1 MGISCSNFNC
11 ALCSKN
17 VVVVVNT
24 DFYSDPL
31 EHDIVEEITQW
42 SSKALEIPSPFF
54 NNLPP
59 CPYARKAW
67 ADDKVAIIFKKED
80 SYQTLYKCISCF
92 DDAFDLAIVVDLD
105 NTKNPEDFHDY
116 LDSLNDFIAEGT
128 FIDEDI
134 WLMGFHPDDELNE
147 LVEEVAIDAV
157 TDTSY
162 AMIFVQRLSKLQEA
176 ADKLNKKGYYNSYN
190 GDYNVLEIYE
200 KRNKLYRRLK
210 NGDETT

>member
-1 MGISCSNFNC
+1 M
-11 ALCSKN
+11 
-17 VVVVVNT
+17 VVVVNT

>member
-1 MGISCSNFNC
+1 MNS
-11 ALCSKN
+11 
-17 VVVVVNT
+17 

-42 SSKALEIPSPFF
+42 SSKALEIPSSFF

-67 ADDKVAIIFKKED
+67 ANDKVAIIFKKED

-134 WLMGFHPDDELNE
+134 WLMGFHPDDEPNE

-190 GDYNVLEIYE
+190 SDYNVLEIYE

>member
-134 WLMGFHPDDELNE
+134 WLMGFHPDDEPNE

>member
-1 MGISCSNFNC
+1 M
-11 ALCSKN
+11 
-17 VVVVVNT
+17 VVVVNT

-42 SSKALEIPSPFF
+42 SSKALEISSPFF

-134 WLMGFHPDDELNE
+134 WLMGFHPDDEPNE

-190 GDYNVLEIYE
+190 SDYNVLEIYE